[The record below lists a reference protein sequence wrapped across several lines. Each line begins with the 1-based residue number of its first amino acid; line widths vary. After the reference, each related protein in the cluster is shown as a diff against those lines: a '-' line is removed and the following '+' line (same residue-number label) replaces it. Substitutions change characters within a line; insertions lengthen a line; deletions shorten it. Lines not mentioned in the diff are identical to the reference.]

1 MKSASM
7 NFRISR
13 VNALLQEALAHI
25 LQKYYREEST
35 MITITRITSS
45 SDLHHATVYIGL
57 IGDETKQKQAL
68 RWLHKKKFDL
78 RQHLNRE
85 VVLKFSPEL
94 HFTIDDA
101 HLQEM
106 KIVSL
111 LSEIENET
119 GPDPFDPKG
128 SVIP

>member
-1 MKSASM
+1 M

-13 VNALLQEALAHI
+13 VNALLQEALANI

-35 MITITRITSS
+35 MITITRVTSS
-45 SDLHHATVYIGL
+45 SDLQHISIYIGL
-57 IGDETKQKQAL
+57 MGDETQQKQAL

-94 HFTIDDA
+94 HFIIDDA
-101 HLQEM
+101 YLQEM

-111 LSEIENET
+111 LSEIENEIAPEPIDSENSAT
-119 GPDPFDPKG
+119 
-128 SVIP
+128 S

>member
-1 MKSASM
+1 MRNIST

-13 VNALLQEALAHI
+13 VNSLLQEALARI
-25 LQKYYREEST
+25 LQKHYREEST
-35 MITITRITSS
+35 KITITRVTSS
-45 SDLHHATVYIGL
+45 SDLHRISVHIGL
-57 IGDETKQKQAL
+57 IGDEAEQKQAL

-94 HFTIDDA
+94 HFVIDDA

-106 KIVSL
+106 KIVSI
-111 LSEIENET
+111 LSEIENEIT
-119 GPDPFDPKG
+119 SEPIDSEG
-128 SVIP
+128 SVTS